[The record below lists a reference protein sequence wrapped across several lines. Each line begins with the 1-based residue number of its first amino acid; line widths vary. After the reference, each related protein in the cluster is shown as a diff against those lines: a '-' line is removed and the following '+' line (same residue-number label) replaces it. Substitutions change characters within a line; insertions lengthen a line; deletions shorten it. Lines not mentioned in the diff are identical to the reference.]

1 MKQFLVENRFLFW
14 AAMLLFGVSWGLR
27 TVILQREAQLNALL
41 AVRMHYAR
49 AHGVCIEG
57 ARATV
62 LAGGEVEVEYFTL
75 DGLRCKDVVR
85 DGAVLH
91 LGCHNEVSI

>member
-27 TVILQREAQLNALL
+27 TVILQINALL

-91 LGCHNEVSI
+91 LGCYNEVSI